1 LPKENIMSPAPRT
14 VVDPLPPVYASHF
27 LLTVSD
33 DCLFIESSAGPAA
46 GETGGSGTLPI
57 LGRMA
62 VPLPAAQRL
71 AAVLNAAIAQR
82 ALQATG
88 GESTASAPAAY
99 TAAHLP
105 RLEV

>member
-1 LPKENIMSPAPRT
+1 MSPTPRT
-14 VVDPLPPVYASHF
+14 VVDPLPPMYASHF
-27 LLTVSD
+27 VLTVND
-33 DCLFIESSAGPAA
+33 DCLFIESSAGPPA
-46 GETGGSGTLPI
+46 GEAGAAPPLPI

-62 VPLPAAQRL
+62 VPWPAAQRL

-88 GESTASAPAAY
+88 GESSAS
-99 TAAHLP
+99 TAAAFSAAQLP